1 MKRLQTKTSRLI
13 TEIFGRLDY
22 ERLSPIYCDE
32 GGDAFWDNRRGP
44 CQTLGVAL
52 AELLLNRLQAGG
64 RSLYVGAGVA
74 ELPILLMEA
83 LDLGRSFDAFNLRTR
98 EVEVLNQA
106 CKGLSFRISGN
117 DARSA
122 RGAFDHLWIVS
133 VLNDPEQY
141 PDVSALSYGRANP
154 VTFDS
159 TAFADQRTNV
169 LALADACLRKLAL
182 PALVSTSVEEI
193 PWITEWCERNTI
205 DYVVEAED
213 YPTAIVEDPVC
224 FITLGQAATSKKQ
237 R

>member
-1 MKRLQTKTSRLI
+1 MKRLQTKTARLI
-13 TEIFGRLDY
+13 TDIFDRLDY

-32 GGDAFWDNRRGP
+32 GGGAFWNDRRGP
-44 CQTLGVAL
+44 CRTLGVAL

-83 LDLGRSFDAFNLRTR
+83 LDLGRSFDAFNLRAG

-106 CKGLSFRISGN
+106 CKGLPFRISGN

-122 RGAFDHLWIVS
+122 RGTFDHLWIVS

-141 PDVSALSYGRANP
+141 PEVSALSYGRANP
-154 VTFDS
+154 VTFDA
-159 TAFADQRTNV
+159 TAFASQRTNV

-193 PWITEWCERNTI
+193 PWITEWCERNKI
-205 DYVVEAED
+205 AYVVEEED
-213 YPTAIVEDPVC
+213 HPTAIVEDPIC
-224 FITLGQAATSKKQ
+224 FITLDRGATTEK
-237 R
+237 RR

>member
-1 MKRLQTKTSRLI
+1 MKRLQTNTARLI
-13 TEIFGRLDY
+13 TLTF
-22 ERLSPIYCDE
+22 ERLHYEKLGAVYCDE
-32 GGDAFWDNRRGP
+32 GGEAFWKDRREP
-44 CQTLGVAL
+44 CRTLGIAL
-52 AELLLNRLQAGG
+52 AEVLLNRLKPGG

-83 LDLGRSFDAFNLRTR
+83 LDLGRTFDAFNLRAG

-106 CKGLSFRISGN
+106 CKGLPFRISGH

-122 RGAFDHLWIVS
+122 RGTFDHLWIVS

-141 PDVSALSYGRANP
+141 PEVSTLSYGRANP

-159 TAFADQRTNV
+159 TAFADQRMNV

-205 DYVVEAED
+205 DYVVEED
-213 YPTAIVEDPVC
+213 DHPTAIVEDPVC
-224 FITLGQAATSKKQ
+224 FITLGRGTTSKN
-237 R
+237 RR

>member
-1 MKRLQTKTSRLI
+1 MKRLHTKTARLI
-13 TEIFGRLDY
+13 THIFDRLDY
-22 ERLSPIYCDE
+22 EKLGAIYCDE
-32 GGDAFWDNRRGP
+32 GGAAFWKDRREP
-44 CQTLGVAL
+44 CRTSGVAL

-74 ELPILLMEA
+74 ELPMLLMEA
-83 LDLGRSFDAFNLRTR
+83 LELGRTFDAFNLRAG

-106 CKGLSFRISGN
+106 CEGLPFRISRS
-117 DARSA
+117 DAHSA
-122 RGAFDHLWIVS
+122 RGTFDHLWIVS

-141 PDVSALSYGRANP
+141 PEVSALSYGRANP

-205 DYVVEAED
+205 EYVVEADD

-224 FITLGQAATSKKQ
+224 FITLGCGATSKE
-237 R
+237 RR